1 MQFDH
6 LKRRRELI
14 MMLGGMAASSVA
26 CPFAVRAQRG
36 ERMRQ
41 VGLREGHTA
50 NDPVVKMK
58 IDRFVSGEMS
68 RQKIPGMAIA
78 VVKNGEAVV
87 AKGYGFANL
96 EHQVPVTTHSIF
108 QSGSV
113 GKQFTAAAI
122 VHLEERGKV
131 RLDDNIARYLPPTKA
146 RWGSITVRQLLTH
159 TSGIPEYEDEVDW
172 RRDYSERQLA
182 ELVGLLRR
190 RSTPGQKFEYSNS
203 GYLLLGILVRMITG
217 KFHADYVRENIFEP
231 LGMKTA
237 RIVSDADIV
246 PNRVAGYRMS
256 KDRILNQDWVSPTF
270 NQTADGCVRLS
281 LNDFLAWERGVR
293 ARALLKPESW
303 LQIFT
308 PVVLKSGKTHP
319 YGFAWEIRQKNGQ
332 TVHGHD
338 GSFQGFEAILTR
350 YIEEELTIIALANLA
365 EVDLA
370 QVTQHL
376 AELIRQ
382 ER

>member
-1 MQFDH
+1 
-6 LKRRRELI
+6 
-14 MMLGGMAASSVA
+14 
-26 CPFAVRAQRG
+26 
-36 ERMRQ
+36 
-41 VGLREGHTA
+41 
-50 NDPVVKMK
+50 
-58 IDRFVSGEMS
+58 MS

-96 EHQVPVTTHSIF
+96 EHQVPVTTHGIF

-122 VHLEERGKV
+122 VHLKEHGKL

-159 TSGIPEYEDEVDW
+159 TSGIPDYEDEVDW

-190 RSTPGQKFEYSNS
+190 RSTPGEKFEYSNS
-203 GYLLLGILVRMITG
+203 GYLLLGIIIRMITG

-231 LGMKTA
+231 LGMTTA

-256 KDRILNQDWVSPTF
+256 KDRILNQEWVSPTF

-281 LNDFLAWERGVR
+281 LNDLLAWERGVR

-303 LQIFT
+303 SQIFT

-319 YGFAWEIRQKNGQ
+319 YGFAWEIRQKSGQ

-376 AELIRQ
+376 AELIHQ

>member
-1 MQFDH
+1 M
-6 LKRRRELI
+6 L
-14 MMLGGMAASSVA
+14 LGGMAVSSVA
-26 CPFAVRAQRG
+26 WPFAVHAQQV
-36 ERMRQ
+36 ERMRH
-41 VGLREGHTA
+41 VIEI
-50 NDPVVKMK
+50 K
-58 IDRFVSGEMS
+58 IDRLVSAEMS
-68 RQKIPGMAIA
+68 RQKIPGMAVA
-78 VVKNGEAVV
+78 VVKNGEVV
-87 AKGYGFANL
+87 LAKGYGFANL

-122 VHLEERGKV
+122 VHLEERGKL

-159 TSGIPEYEDEVDW
+159 TSGIPEYEDEVDS
-172 RRDYSERQLA
+172 RRDYSERQLT

-190 RSTPGQKFEYSNS
+190 RSTPGHKFEYSNS
-203 GYLLLGILVRMITG
+203 GYLLLGIIIRMITG
-217 KFHADYVRENIFEP
+217 KFHADYIRENIFEP

-237 RIVSDADIV
+237 RIVSDADVV

-270 NQTADGCVRLS
+270 NQTADGCYRLS

-303 LQIFT
+303 SQIFT

-319 YGFAWEIRQKNGQ
+319 YGFAWEIRQESGQ

-365 EVDLA
+365 EVDLE
-370 QVTQHL
+370 QVTQQIV
-376 AELIRQ
+376 EFIRQ
-382 ER
+382 EQ